1 MKLVVLLAAGL
12 AVGAAFTQPARAHES
27 RPLYI
32 EVTEKAPL
40 AFLVRWKIPPSV
52 KVRNAPEVSMTGG
65 CVATTPPAPRGATRG
80 SLQHR
85 TFRCEADPAGT
96 PLQIRYPLFNP
107 SVSALVRISRLSG
120 ETHSLLASPKQTEV
134 FIPAVESFG
143 SVARDYLTLG
153 VEHILEGYDHL
164 LFLVC
169 LMLIAG
175 TGRRILITITGFT
188 IAHSITLALSALGV
202 VHVPIAPVEAAI
214 ALSIVFLA
222 VEIVRGDKNSFT
234 YRYPIAVSSSFG
246 LLHGFGFAAVLGETG
261 LPQTEIPAALLFF
274 NVGVEIGQILF
285 VAVVIAVYQLIRFVG
300 RTSFDRDLSVDA
312 LRPLQTPAAYAVGI
326 LGSFWMIQRVAT
338 FWTT

>member
-1 MKLVVLLAAGL
+1 
-12 AVGAAFTQPARAHES
+12 
-27 RPLYI
+27 
-32 EVTEKAPL
+32 
-40 AFLVRWKIPPSV
+40 
-52 KVRNAPEVSMTGG
+52 
-65 CVATTPPAPRGATRG
+65 
-80 SLQHR
+80 
-85 TFRCEADPAGT
+85 
-96 PLQIRYPLFNP
+96 
-107 SVSALVRISRLSG
+107 
-120 ETHSLLASPKQTEV
+120 LASPKQTEV

-300 RTSFDRDLSVDA
+300 RTSFDRDLSIDA